1 MTAPSQVLKIRRPDD
16 WHLHF
21 RDGDMLKTVVPY
33 TSEIYGR
40 AIVMPNLAPPVTT
53 VDAAIAY
60 RQRILDA
67 VPAGHDFTPLM
78 TCYLTDTLD
87 PNELERGFN
96 EGVFTA
102 AKLYPAN
109 ATTNSTHGVT
119 SIDAIMP
126 VLERMEKLGMPLLV
140 HGEVTHADIDI
151 FDREARFIET
161 VMEPL
166 RQRLTSLKVVFEHIT
181 TKDAAEYVRD
191 GNELLAATITPQHLM
206 FNRNHMLVGGI
217 RPHLYCLPILKRNV
231 HQQALRELVASGFT
245 RAFLGT
251 DSAPHARHRKESS
264 CGCAGCFNAPTALG
278 SYATVFEE
286 MNALDHFEAFCSLNG
301 PQFYGLPVNETFIE
315 LERMEHLVPESIALE
330 DDTLV
335 PFLGGETVRWS
346 VNCINKQYIPQGAT
360 MRIEVTI
367 AKTSPL
373 PAGAIDAL
381 AGELS
386 RRIQHHFPD
395 NEGNVTVRYA
405 GANNLSVIGAT
416 KEDKERISE
425 ILQETWESADDWF
438 INE

>member
-1 MTAPSQVLKIRRPDD
+1 MTAQSQVLKIRRPDD
-16 WHLHF
+16 WHVHL
-21 RDGDMLKTVVPY
+21 RDGEMLKTVVPW
-33 TSEIYGR
+33 TSEIYAR
-40 AIVMPNLAPPVTT
+40 AIVMPNLVPPVTS

-78 TCYLTDTLD
+78 TCYLTDSLNPD
-87 PNELERGFN
+87 EVERGFREN
-96 EGVFTA
+96 VFTA

-109 ATTNSTHGVT
+109 ATTNSSHGVT

-140 HGEVTHADIDI
+140 HGEVTHAEIDI

-166 RQRLTSLKVVFEHIT
+166 RQRLPGLKVVFEHIT

-206 FNRNHMLVGGI
+206 FNRNHMLVGGV

-251 DSAPHARHRKESS
+251 DSAPHARHRKEDS
-264 CGCAGCFNAPTALG
+264 CGCAGCFNAPTALA

-286 MNALDHFEAFCSLNG
+286 MNALQHFEAFCSLNG
-301 PQFYGLPVNETFIE
+301 PRFYGLPVNESFIE
-315 LERMEHLVPESIALE
+315 LVREDSTVIDSIDLPE
-330 DDTLV
+330 DTII
-335 PFLGGETVRWS
+335 PFLAGETVHW
-346 VNCINKQYIPQGAT
+346 
-360 MRIEVTI
+360 
-367 AKTSPL
+367 
-373 PAGAIDAL
+373 
-381 AGELS
+381 
-386 RRIQHHFPD
+386 
-395 NEGNVTVRYA
+395 TVK
-405 GANNLSVIGAT
+405 S
-416 KEDKERISE
+416 
-425 ILQETWESADDWF
+425 
-438 INE
+438 

>member
-21 RDGDMLKTVVPY
+21 RDGEMLKTVVPY
-33 TSEIYGR
+33 TSDVYAR
-40 AIVMPNLAPPVTT
+40 AIVMPNLAPPITT

-67 VPAGHDFTPLM
+67 VPAGHTFTPLM

-87 PNELERGFN
+87 PDELERGFH

-109 ATTNSTHGVT
+109 ATTNSSHGVT

-140 HGEVTHADIDI
+140 HGEVTHAEIDI
-151 FDREARFIET
+151 FDREARFIDM

-166 RQRLTSLKVVFEHIT
+166 RQRLPALKVVFEHIT

-191 GNELLAATITPQHLM
+191 GNERLAATITPQHLM

-231 HQQALRELVASGFT
+231 HQQALRELVASGFE

-251 DSAPHARHRKESS
+251 DSAPHARHRKEAS
-264 CGCAGCFNAPTALG
+264 CGCAGCFNAPTALA
-278 SYATVFEE
+278 SYATVFDE
-286 MNALDHFEAFCSLNG
+286 MNALAHFEAFCSLNG
-301 PQFYGLPVNETFIE
+301 PRFYGLPVNETFIE
-315 LERMEHLVPESIALE
+315 LVREEQQIPESIALT
-330 DDTLV
+330 DDSLV
-335 PFLGGETVRWS
+335 PFLGGEAVRWS
-346 VNCINKQYIPQGAT
+346 IKKKKKSAPPVVI
-360 MRIEVTI
+360 
-367 AKTSPL
+367 SP
-373 PAGAIDAL
+373 
-381 AGELS
+381 
-386 RRIQHHFPD
+386 R
-395 NEGNVTVRYA
+395 
-405 GANNLSVIGAT
+405 
-416 KEDKERISE
+416 
-425 ILQETWESADDWF
+425 
-438 INE
+438 